1 MGNALTI
8 ELMCSKL
15 PRKKFTPGIAAIYQL
30 VKRILMEIFVI

>member
-15 PRKKFTPGIAAIYQL
+15 PRKKFTPGIADPLANI
-30 VKRILMEIFVI
+30 KIFIQYL

>member
-15 PRKKFTPGIAAIYQL
+15 PRKKFTPGIADVFSECNINS
-30 VKRILMEIFVI
+30 